1 MAPDEGMHRL
11 STQDA
16 AVALGISVEAL
27 RQRIRRGS
35 VRSEKDADGSV
46 WVYVQYQDKIHTDD
60 HIPTGP
66 YSDLLADKDS
76 QIEHLRQQLDRAD
89 ERDREQ
95 RRIIAALTSRI
106 PALPPAGESAESAPP
121 QPPSVDH
128 QETTAPSA
136 PPHQQQR
143 PWWRRVFR

>member
-1 MAPDEGMHRL
+1 MDDSMRRL

-35 VRSEKDADGSV
+35 VRSEKDTDGSV
-46 WVYVQYQDKIHTDD
+46 WVYIQDQDSVRTDD
-60 HIPTGP
+60 HTPTAP
-66 YSDLLADKDS
+66 YSDLLADKDD
-76 QIEHLRQQLDRAD
+76 QIRYLREQLDRAD

-106 PALPPAGESAESAPP
+106 PALPAATTEPTETP
-121 QPPSVDH
+121 QEPSVH
-128 QETTAPSA
+128 QEP
-136 PPHQQQR
+136 R
-143 PWWRRVFR
+143 PWWRRVFGS